1 MTLTLPD
8 DEAGLPDRQAG
19 RRDHGAG
26 PLPRQWTWCEQL
38 DRLVVDR
45 AAEWLEEDLGREC
58 DWTSLAVVPASQ
70 RAATTV
76 VARRAGR
83 LAGLAAASAVARH
96 VDPDLRFS
104 RLVEDGAEVA
114 AGEPVAELSGPV
126 RSILTAERT
135 LLNVLGR
142 LSGVATATARLVSLV
157 AGSGCRIFDTRKTV
171 PGWRLLD
178 KYAVR
183 MGGGWNHRSG
193 LYDAIL
199 IKDNHLASLA
209 ATAADGAADRS
220 AGEAVRRARDFL
232 ARSFPPAR
240 AGAMIVEVEV
250 DSLEQ
255 FRDALPAGPD
265 VVLLDNMDLA
275 ALAAAVS
282 LRNRLAPNLVLEAS
296 GGVSPETVAAIAAAG
311 VDRISSGWPTHH
323 APWLDLGLDWG
334 LPASRQAVE
343 KKPSARHG

>member
-1 MTLTLPD
+1 MTPTLQD
-8 DEAGLPDRQAG
+8 DEV
-19 RRDHGAG
+19 G
-26 PLPRQWTWCEQL
+26 PLPRQWSWCEQL
-38 DRLVVDR
+38 DRLVADR

-58 DWTSLAVVPASQ
+58 DWTSLAVVPPSQ

-76 VARRAGR
+76 VSRRAGR
-83 LAGLAAASAVARH
+83 LAGLGAAAAVARH
-96 VDPDLRFS
+96 VDPELRFA

-114 AGEPVAELSGPV
+114 AGQPVAELSGPV

-142 LSGVATATARLVSLV
+142 LSGVATATTRLVALV
-157 AGSGCRIFDTRKTV
+157 AGTGCRIFDTRKTV

-209 ATAADGAADRS
+209 DASDGRVADRPV
-220 AGEAVRRARDFL
+220 GEAVRRARDFL

-255 FRDALPAGPD
+255 LLDALPAGPD
-265 VVLLDNMDLA
+265 IVLLDNMTPA
-275 ALAAAVS
+275 ALAEAVS
-282 LRNRLAPNLVLEAS
+282 LRDRIAPGVVLEAS
-296 GGVSPETVAAIAAAG
+296 GGVSPDSVAAIAAAG

-334 LPASRQAVE
+334 RS
-343 KKPSARHG
+343 GG